1 MDFVVKMQYTE
12 QLSQSIS
19 YAQEFL
25 ISLNFKRVACLFQS
39 DDLVTEVIHGFS
51 TSITV
56 GTITTL
62 NA

>member
-1 MDFVVKMQYTE
+1 MDFVSKMQYTE

-25 ISLNFKRVACLFQS
+25 ISFNFKRVAWLFQS
-39 DDLVTEVIHGFS
+39 DDLVTEVIHGVL

-62 NA
+62 TA